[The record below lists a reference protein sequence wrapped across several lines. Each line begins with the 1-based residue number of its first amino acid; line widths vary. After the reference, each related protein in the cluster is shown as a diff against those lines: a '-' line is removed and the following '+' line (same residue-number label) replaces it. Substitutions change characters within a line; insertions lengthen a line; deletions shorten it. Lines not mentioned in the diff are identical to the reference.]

1 MAATVHQFVRS
12 GDHQG
17 ELAESKAVSG
27 RQRSA
32 DGRSRWVP
40 ASSNRLASEAV
51 FRRRIRLASLIA
63 VSLLSLGLWVAIL
76 WVLASL
82 ISVVRG

>member
-1 MAATVHQFVRS
+1 VTPRSNFESAMAATVHQFVRS

-17 ELAESKAVSG
+17 RLAESKAVSE

-40 ASSNRLASEAV
+40 ASSNRLA
-51 FRRRIRLASLIA
+51 LASLVA
-63 VSLLSLGLWVAIL
+63 VSLSSLGLWVAIL
-76 WVLASL
+76 WVLASVL
-82 ISVVRG
+82 G

>member
-12 GDHQG
+12 SDPQG
-17 ELAESKAVSG
+17 ELAESKAVSEG
-27 RQRSA
+27 QRSA

-40 ASSNRLASEAV
+40 ASSNRLTSEAV
-51 FRRRIRLASLIA
+51 FWWRIRFTLLTA
-63 VSLLSLGLWVAIL
+63 VSLGLWVAIL

-82 ISVVRG
+82 IWVVRG

>member
-1 MAATVHQFVRS
+1 MAVTVHEFVRS

-17 ELAESKAVSG
+17 ELAESKAVSE

-40 ASSNRLASEAV
+40 ASSNRLPSEAV
-51 FRRRIRLASLIA
+51 FRRRIRLASLTA
-63 VSLLSLGLWVAIL
+63 VSLSSLGLWVAIL

-82 ISVVRG
+82 ISVVQG